1 MNRFNLL
8 IGCLIA
14 LLAVALPMLPSA
26 HAEYMPAIDFDGWGA
41 MSYNTGD
48 GIHLQIWLN
57 VIDHDGVAADGS
69 SHRVTVTFPDGYE
82 TTIPFYRQNDDVS
95 AAYNLW
101 HSMHEAPPSGDY
113 MIRVTDPEG
122 NVATAVDNVMVAPL
136 SPPDIGEFYFEVTG
150 TTVRIDWS
158 PVPGARDYRVDI
170 YDIQGKVVFSGYPG
184 GETTFTVPPGV
195 LSPETNYRYNI
206 AARDN
211 TGVLDIDNA
220 SRSPASPSQYVPFFT
235 GEESSAPLI
244 LLRNSGVLMWNS
256 PGLGPHLHFW
266 VHVYDAQGV
275 PDNIASVIVTHPDG
289 AEHPLYYDPGESDN
303 TSVSGI
309 YWNSRMDAPEAG
321 TYTITAVDQDGNQYS
336 VTEELTPDPIGYP
349 AEAFLRPRPGTRL
362 DDNSTTFDWDDVSG
376 AAFYEVEIYDQNR
389 NRIHRLNTTES
400 RYDPPPGL
408 LQHGALYLYRVK
420 TYREHWY
427 QNNDNA
433 SNVPNQSQMISI
445 FTPPVTL
452 GTSPPE
458 IDLIDYGVAL
468 WPIDHPTDSDI
479 AYGLDFAVKVTDADE
494 APISIQSVTVTFPDG
509 RTTRNLGFLESDGP
523 DGAIYWR
530 QEFCS
535 SLDEIQVGTYTFTA
549 TDFDGNTAQV
559 TDELIPNPIGE
570 ATQQTPFEDSTV
582 KTRTPI
588 ISWRQVPDARRY
600 RVRIYTALGVELHK
614 SDFLTDTV
622 FTVPDDLL
630 EVGTTYSYRVEAYRE
645 HPPDADIDNF
655 SKAPYFSFTRNHF
668 TVVESSGPNE
678 PPSPPV
684 LAQPVEA
691 SIHADGTVWL
701 QAGPFHD
708 PEGDRHAFTHWL
720 LRRADRLY
728 GATDDTLSINS
739 VTSGDELTQYPATGL
754 EPGLKYAWKAGYAD
768 DISQETAWS
777 AESTF
782 KVGRSVSDSR
792 VQIPAG
798 DAAVDFRMVS
808 FTQWPDNPAADAVM
822 GTEIGD
828 YDTTRF
834 RIGAWDPGKGS
845 GGYREYGDG
854 LKIEPGRAYWVFARN
869 GLTVTVDG
877 VPVSTVHDIEVPL
890 RYNTD
895 AADGWNM
902 IAPPNDRTYNW
913 GDIAVVVYD
922 SEGRITFGPEAIN
935 MLAETNPYIDKRLW
949 RWNGEDYVS
958 DTGQLLPH
966 EGYWVRALAPDVCLR
981 FPSSAIVRH
990 DAPKSFPYSTRKSLM
1005 EWLKWIP
1012 PVPKSASASTGDEPP
1027 PPIQGFR
1034 NAPIDVSSDDGASGG
1049 GGSCF
1054 ISIMTRRSS

>member
-1 MNRFNLL
+1 MNRYKLFIL
-8 IGCLIA
+8 CLGA
-14 LLAVALPMLPSA
+14 FLAIALPMVRVA
-26 HAEYMPAIDFDGWGA
+26 HAEYVPAIDFDGWGA

-48 GIHLQIWLN
+48 GIHLEIWLN
-57 VIDHDGVAADGS
+57 VIDHDGVAPDGS
-69 SHRVTVTFPDGYE
+69 SHRVTVTFPDGHE
-82 TTIPFYRQNDDVS
+82 ADIPFYSQIDDVS
-95 AAYNLW
+95 GSYELW
-101 HSMHEAPPSGDY
+101 RSMDEAPPSGDY
-113 MIRVTDPEG
+113 VIRVTDPEG
-122 NVATAVDNVMVAPL
+122 NVATAVDTVSVAPL
-136 SPPDIGEFYFEVTG
+136 SPPDIGDFYFEVTG
-150 TTVRIDWS
+150 TTVRIDWA
-158 PVPGARDYRVDI
+158 PVPGAREYRVRI
-170 YDIQGKVVFSGYPG
+170 YDIQGNAVFSGYPG

-195 LSPETNYRYNI
+195 LSAETNYRYKI
-206 AARDN
+206 DAWDN
-211 TGVLDIDNA
+211 AGVLDIDNA
-220 SRSPASPSQYVPFFT
+220 SRSPASASQYIPFFT

-244 LLRNSGVLMWNS
+244 LLRNSGVRTWNS
-256 PGLGPHLHFW
+256 PGVGPHLHFW

-275 PDNIASVIVTHPDG
+275 PGDIASVTVTHPDG
-289 AEHPLYYDPGESDN
+289 AEQPLYYDPSESYN
-303 TSVSGI
+303 SSVSGI
-309 YWNSRMDAPEAG
+309 YWNSTLASATAG
-321 TYTITAVDQDGNQYS
+321 TYTITAVDQDGNRYS

-349 AEAFLRPRPGTRL
+349 AETALSPLPGTRL
-362 DDNSTTFDWDDVSG
+362 DDTSATFDWDDVSG

-389 NRIHRLNTTES
+389 NRIHRLRTAES
-400 RYDPPPGL
+400 RYDLPPGF

-433 SNVPNQSQMISI
+433 SNIPDQSLMISI

-458 IDLIDYGVAL
+458 IDLSDYGAAL
-468 WPIDHPTDSDI
+468 WPIDHPTDAGI
-479 AYGLDFAVKVTDADE
+479 AYGLDFAVKVTDADG
-494 APISIQSVTVTFPDG
+494 APISIQSVVVAFPDG
-509 RTTRNLGFLESDGP
+509 RTTRNLAFFESDGP

-530 QEFCS
+530 QEFYS

-570 ATQQTPFEDSTV
+570 ATQQVPPQDSTV

-600 RVRIYTALGVELHK
+600 RVRVYTALGGELYK
-614 SDFLTDTV
+614 SDFLTDTL
-622 FTVPDDLL
+622 FIVPDGLL

-645 HPPDADIDNF
+645 HPPEADIDNF

-668 TVVESSGPNE
+668 TVVESSGPNG

-684 LAQPVEA
+684 LNRPAEA
-691 SIHADGTVWL
+691 SVHAEGTVLL

-720 LRRADRLY
+720 LRRTDRPS
-728 GATDDTLSINS
+728 GATDDALSIDA
-739 VTSGDELTQYPATGL
+739 VTSGDELTQYSATGL
-754 EPGLKYAWKAGYAD
+754 DPGLKYAWKAGYAD

-792 VQIPAG
+792 VQIRAG
-798 DAAVDFRMVS
+798 DTAADFQMVS

-822 GTEIGD
+822 GTEIGG

-845 GGYREYGDG
+845 GAYREYGDG
-854 LKIEPGRAYWVFARN
+854 LTIEPGRAYWIFARN

-890 RYNTD
+890 RYNAD

-922 SEGRITFGPEAIN
+922 SEGRISFGPEAIDA
-935 MLAETNPYIDKRLW
+935 LAETNPYIDKRLW
-949 RWNGEDYVS
+949 RWNGEAYSS
-958 DTGQLLPH
+958 DTRQLLPH
-966 EGYWVRALAPDVCLR
+966 EGYWVRALASDICLR

-990 DAPKSFPYSTRKSLM
+990 DAPKSFPYATREPLM
-1005 EWLKWIP
+1005 EWLRWIP
-1012 PVPKSASASTGDEPP
+1012 LIPKSASASAGDEPP
-1027 PPIQGFR
+1027 PPIRGFR
-1034 NAPIDVSSDDGASGG
+1034 NAPIDISNDDGASGG
-1049 GGSCF
+1049 GGGCF
-1054 ISIMTRRSS
+1054 ISITTRRSS